1 MKIKIKFF
9 ASCREIAGT
18 NEVELQVKK
27 GETVSGIL
35 TALRQKFPRL
45 SLSDIMVAVNQ
56 EFAAPGYILKDGD
69 EVALLPP
76 VSGG

>member
-18 NEVELQVKK
+18 NEVELQVIK
-27 GETVSGIL
+27 GETVSGIM